1 MDFVKMATVNDLNRP
16 PSERTPLDRS
26 AWIEAAIELIASEGI
41 AGLRIETLARRLRVT
56 KGSFYW
62 HFRDRRSLQQALLE
76 HWREGRIRDIHKQ
89 TRAIPGHEAE
99 QLRHVIDVY
108 SASRNRKGI
117 LIELAIREWA
127 QRDPEVAEVVA
138 EVDAIRL
145 ACARDLFLAL
155 GLSEEEATARATLL
169 YAYVF
174 GFSLMHVER
183 MPQEIE
189 RLKTRIAGWITG
201 PAAGDDEGSSE
212 RLHAE

>member
-1 MDFVKMATVNDLNRP
+1 M
-16 PSERTPLDRS
+16 
-26 AWIEAAIELIASEGI
+26 
-41 AGLRIETLARRLRVT
+41 
-56 KGSFYW
+56 
-62 HFRDRRSLQQALLE
+62 
-76 HWREGRIRDIHKQ
+76 
-89 TRAIPGHEAE
+89 
-99 QLRHVIDVY
+99 RHVIDVY

>member
-1 MDFVKMATVNDLNRP
+1 MKSVPAKPRAQ
-16 PSERTPLDRS
+16 LDRS
-26 AWIEAAIELIASEGI
+26 GWIDGAIEALADEGLSGMRVE
-41 AGLRIETLARRLRVT
+41 ALAKRFGVT

-62 HFRDRRSLQQALLE
+62 HFRDRRALQRALLE

-89 TRAIPGHEAE
+89 TRARPGHEAE